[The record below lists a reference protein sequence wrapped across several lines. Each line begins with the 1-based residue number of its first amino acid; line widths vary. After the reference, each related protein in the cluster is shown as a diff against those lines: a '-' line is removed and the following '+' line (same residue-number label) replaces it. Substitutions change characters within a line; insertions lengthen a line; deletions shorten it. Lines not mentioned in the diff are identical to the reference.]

1 VIAGF
6 DVAVIAA
13 NWEFLARGLRYTC
26 QVTLVAMAGGIV
38 LGTLL
43 AMLRLSPLRPLAL
56 FAAGY
61 VNLFRSIPLVQ
72 VILAF
77 YLIIPI
83 ALAQLTGELQ
93 PIGAD
98 NSAYFTFT
106 IFEAAYYGEIM
117 RAGIQSIPNG
127 QVAAGRALGLTQAQ
141 VMRYVVLPQAVR
153 NVLPILLTQTIIL
166 FQDVSLVYA
175 IGATDFF
182 GAADKINQRDLRPI
196 EMYTTVA
203 VVYFVICFSLS
214 QAVRRLQRKIAIVH

>member
-1 VIAGF
+1 MTGF
-6 DVAVIAA
+6 DFTVITA
-13 NWEFLARGLRYTC
+13 NWEYLAKGLRYTV
-26 QVTLVAMAGGIV
+26 QVTLFAMVGGIF

-43 AMLRLSPLRPLAL
+43 AMMRLSSVKSLSM

-83 ALAQLTGELQ
+83 AMSIVTGEMK
-93 PIGAD
+93 PIGAE

-106 IFEAAYYGEIM
+106 IFEAAYYSEIM
-117 RAGIQSIPNG
+117 RAGIQSIPRG
-127 QVAAGRALGLTQAQ
+127 QVGAGYALGLTYGQ
-141 VMRYVVLPQAVR
+141 VMRHVVLPQAFR
-153 NVLPILLTQTIIL
+153 NKLPILLTQTIIL
-166 FQDVSLVYA
+166 FQDISLVYA

-182 GAADKINQRDLRPI
+182 GAADKINQRDLRPV

-214 QAVRRLQRKIAIVH
+214 RIVRQLQKKIAIIR

>member
-1 VIAGF
+1 MTGF
-6 DVAVIAA
+6 DFTVITA
-13 NWEFLARGLRYTC
+13 NWEYLAKGLRYTV
-26 QVTLVAMAGGIV
+26 QVTLFAMVGGIF

-43 AMLRLSPLRPLAL
+43 AMMRLSSVKSLSM

-83 ALAQLTGELQ
+83 AMSIFTGQ
-93 PIGAD
+93 MKPIGAE

-106 IFEAAYYGEIM
+106 IFEAAYYSEIM
-117 RAGIQSIPNG
+117 RAGIQSIPRG
-127 QVAAGRALGLTQAQ
+127 QVGAGYALGLTYGQ
-141 VMRYVVLPQAVR
+141 VMRHVVLPQAFR
-153 NVLPILLTQTIIL
+153 NMLPILLTQTIIL
-166 FQDVSLVYA
+166 FQDISLVYA

-214 QAVRRLQRKIAIVH
+214 RVVRQLQKKIAIIR